1 MEFFTKEA
9 KIKVRTSQH
18 QVDEHNSL
26 VPLLAHHHHPNN
38 IFAELFQQKSANSFQ
53 EFAFT
58 KMKWST
64 KEQFK
69 TAYIQKLKKLFSM
82 ES

>member
-26 VPLLAHHHHPNN
+26 VHLLAHHHHPNN
-38 IFAELFQQKSANSFQ
+38 IFAELFQQKSAN
-53 EFAFT
+53 
-58 KMKWST
+58 
-64 KEQFK
+64 
-69 TAYIQKLKKLFSM
+69 
-82 ES
+82 